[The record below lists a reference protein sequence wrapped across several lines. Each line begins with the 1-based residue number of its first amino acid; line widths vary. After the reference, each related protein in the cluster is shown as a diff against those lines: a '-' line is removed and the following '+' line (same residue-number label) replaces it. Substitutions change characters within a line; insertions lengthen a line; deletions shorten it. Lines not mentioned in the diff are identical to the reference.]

1 MKFIELTQENFDK
14 YAKQIVDLCDQAVE
28 LNEKNN
34 KSGQFYTSTV
44 PELYGY
50 VTSGKDLVV
59 MAVDEND
66 KVLGAAYINSKVK
79 QNTYSDFTKYF
90 HYFPEFKNE
99 LANTFSSIKEYQDF
113 ITQAYLEKI
122 LIFTKITK
130 EVEQNKEL
138 NPNNKSFKELLEEQI
153 SQNIFQENNPIR
165 RYITDRLYEEYES
178 RGKVSDYAKTV
189 FYGINDIN
197 KEMLQKQAK
206 GKIPSKHLE
215 DIISVYETF
224 LKAQA
229 PVFIT
234 EPNIDITKYFNA
246 NMDNA
251 MEINTYVVDPAYQ
264 GSGLAKIVLY
274 ETLKRC
280 MEKYFSKEENTELY
294 LNTTIHNENINSQRT
309 ANVIGMTD
317 YLYIEQTTRINRR
330 VYMKQIKKEDYKD
343 LLYDIELELL
353 MEYNY
358 HSENFGIDIEGM
370 RNRINTKIEEYMNNV
385 ALASSKE
392 TKAYYENKIKS
403 LQSLLDSE
411 INTKRSR

>member
-1 MKFIELTQENFDK
+1 MKFIELTRENFDK
-14 YAKQIVDLCDQAVE
+14 YAKQIVNLCDQAVE
-28 LNEKNN
+28 SNEKNN

-50 VTSGKDLVV
+50 VISGKDLVL
-59 MAVDEND
+59 MAVDEQD
-66 KVLGAAYINSKVK
+66 KVLGATYINSKVR

-99 LANTFSSIKEYQDF
+99 FANTFSSISEYQEF
-113 ITQAYLEKI
+113 VTKAYLEKI
-122 LIFTKITK
+122 LLFAGIAE
-130 EVEQNKEL
+130 EVEQSKKL
-138 NPNNKSFKELLEEQI
+138 NPDNKSFKELLEQQI

-165 RYITDRLYEEYES
+165 RYITDLLYEEYDS
-178 RGKVSDYAKTV
+178 RGKVSEYAKTV
-189 FYGINDIN
+189 FYGLDDID
-197 KEMLQKQAK
+197 KGMLKKQVE
-206 GKIPSKHLE
+206 GKISSKYLE
-215 DIISVYETF
+215 YISSAYETF

-234 EPNIDITKYFNA
+234 EPNIDIKKYFNA

-264 GSGLAKIVLY
+264 GSGLAKILLY

-280 MEKYFSKEENTELY
+280 MEAYFSREGNTELY
-294 LNTTIHNENINSQRT
+294 LNTTIHNENVNSQRT
-309 ANVIGMTD
+309 ANIIGMTD
-317 YLYIEQTTRINRR
+317 YLYIERTSGVNRR

-358 HSENFGIDIEGM
+358 YSENFGIDIEGM
-370 RNRINTKIEEYMNNV
+370 HDRINAKIEEYMNN
-385 ALASSKE
+385 AATATSKE
-392 TKAYYENKIKS
+392 TKDYYEHKIKK
-403 LQSLLDSE
+403 LQSLLDNE
-411 INTKRSR
+411 MFTKRSR